1 MCGRKSKGRAQ
12 SPLAGRRQIKN
23 TNKLIKARKRKT
35 KNWLCCCWQQVYNV
49 FFSFWFLEF
58 FCCLKINQTHEMRRK
73 KKQGKLHCAKYREES
88 MNLSS
93 SNEGPVRSISRISW
107 YACLTW
113 SITKTNYDLL
123 ISFEINTSSLCFY
136 FLFLCH
142 FISFVFQGKVSVSA
156 RSLLVSGFVK
166 AI

>member
-1 MCGRKSKGRAQ
+1 MLLLTTGLQRFLQLLVFGIF
-12 SPLAGRRQIKN
+12 LLFKN
-23 TNKLIKARKRKT
+23 KPNAWNAT
-35 KNWLCCCWQQVYNV
+35 Q
-49 FFSFWFLEF
+49 
-58 FCCLKINQTHEMRRK
+58 K

-88 MNLSS
+88 LNLSS